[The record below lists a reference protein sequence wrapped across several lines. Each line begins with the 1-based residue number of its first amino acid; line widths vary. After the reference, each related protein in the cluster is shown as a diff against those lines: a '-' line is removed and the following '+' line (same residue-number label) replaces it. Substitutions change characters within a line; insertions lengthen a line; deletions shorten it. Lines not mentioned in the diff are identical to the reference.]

1 MTRSLVLGHVA
12 LGLLGLIAG
21 FLPGS
26 SRVVLRVLA
35 IGGAALALVTLANP
49 SGLDAWRTLEP
60 AEPVVAIVAVGT
72 LVAWIVAAA
81 RPVREVLA
89 LVGVAASG
97 LFLFATGAWIAPAL
111 AFWLCSSI
119 ALAAAHR
126 DGAWWISLALS
137 DLALVAATV
146 PEAVTNAAWAFPDA
160 PGSWQHWA
168 IAAAVVARSG
178 ALLHVG
184 AWRLTGNDAAPVVPL
199 ALTSALVIAAR
210 LGGRPEP
217 WLAAAL
223 LAAGFGLALMVLL
236 RGPSIVAIGTWVST
250 VFASLVIAHPG
261 AAAASAWAGV
271 VATGVVSLWP
281 FARGRGAMS
290 RAAALALVPPSP
302 AFAAIAL
309 VAAAAFV
316 RSTGGAGTDRFAWA
330 AVAALLPLVLASA
343 VAVGARAAQT
353 ARSDDFEPAP
363 VIATWALVVVTL
375 AVGIFGSYLPGS
387 SVGERSDT
395 ALFAVAAVVG
405 GFGALRARGPRPAA
419 TQPPPAI
426 GIASFGRT
434 LTVML
439 TVLSALGGAVACAG
453 VGWLLLEGL
462 QVGFL

>member
-1 MTRSLVLGHVA
+1 MLGHAA
-12 LGLLGLIAG
+12 LGLLGLLAG
-21 FLPGS
+21 FHPGS
-26 SRVVLRVLA
+26 ARVVLRALA
-35 IGGAALALVTLANP
+35 IGGAALALVTLADA

-60 AEPVVAIVAVGT
+60 TEPVVAIVAVGA
-72 LVAWIVAAA
+72 LVAWIVTAA
-81 RPVREVLA
+81 RPLREVLA
-89 LVGVAASG
+89 LVGVAISG

-119 ALAAAHR
+119 ALAATHR

-168 IAAAVVARSG
+168 IAAAVVVRSG
-178 ALLHVG
+178 AVLHVG
-184 AWRLTGNDAAPVVPL
+184 AWRLTGSYAAPVVPL
-199 ALTSALVIAAR
+199 AVTSAMVIAAR
-210 LGGRPEP
+210 LGGPPAP
-217 WLAAAL
+217 WLSATL
-223 LAAGFGLALMVLL
+223 LMGGFGLALFVLL
-236 RGPSIVAIGTWVST
+236 RGSSIVAIGTWVSA
-250 VFASLVIAHPG
+250 VFASLVIAHPV
-261 AAAASAWAGV
+261 AALASAWAGV
-271 VATGVVSLWP
+271 VVAGVVSLWP

-343 VAVGARAAQT
+343 VAVAARAAQT

-363 VIATWALVVVTL
+363 VIATWALVVATL
-375 AVGIFGSYLPGS
+375 TAGIFGSYLPGP
-387 SVGERSDT
+387 SVGERGDT

-405 GFGALRARGPRPAA
+405 GFGALRARGLRPAA
-419 TQPPPAI
+419 TQPPPTI
-426 GIASFGRT
+426 GVVSLGRT
-434 LTVML
+434 PTALVTV
-439 TVLSALGGAVACAG
+439 VSALGGAVAIAG
-453 VGWLLLEGL
+453 VVWLLVEGL
-462 QVGFL
+462 RVGFL